1 MSYIEVKNLSKSY
14 GSEKVLKNINFIVL
28 KGEIVSILG
37 PSGSG
42 KSTILEIFCGFKE
55 ADTGIIKIENKDIL
69 DKEPKDRN
77 ISMIFQNYA
86 LMPHL
91 TVFDNIGLGM
101 KIRGEN
107 KKVIKEK
114 VLWAA
119 SILDLEKYLDRKPK
133 ELSGGQRQRVAIG
146 RGIVR
151 KPKVFLMDEPLS
163 NLDYKLR
170 MDTANEI
177 VSLNKRIDG
186 TTIYIT
192 HDREEAMLISDR
204 IIILKD
210 GEVQQIGT
218 PKEIYENPKNIFV
231 AEFLGRPKINILDI
245 EVKDN
250 KAYFKEKVIKKI
262 DLKNGNYKFCIRP
275 EKIYIKENGS
285 LKGIIRDIK
294 YLGSE
299 YIIDIEVEG
308 EIFKIKTS
316 KLANKLDE
324 SLDIDFNLDN
334 INIFIEN

>member
-14 GSEKVLKNINFIVL
+14 GSEKVLKNINFTVSR
-28 KGEIVSILG
+28 GEIVSILG

-101 KIRGEN
+101 KIRGES
-107 KKVIKEK
+107 KKIIKEK

-119 SILDLEKYLDRKPK
+119 SILELEKYLDRKPK

-210 GEVQQIGT
+210 GEIQQIGT